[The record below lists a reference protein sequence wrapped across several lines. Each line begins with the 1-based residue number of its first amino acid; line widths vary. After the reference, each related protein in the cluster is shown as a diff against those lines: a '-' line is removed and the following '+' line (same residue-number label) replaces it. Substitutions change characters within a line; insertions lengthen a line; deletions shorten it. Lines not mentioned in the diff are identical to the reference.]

1 MRVEIPICPLISAGK
16 EETEVVCA
24 QEHCAWYMKNHK
36 MCAVYI
42 LAHNALL
49 DIKKKQG

>member
-1 MRVEIPICPLISAGK
+1 MRQEIPICPLISAGNTQ
-16 EETEVVCA
+16 EIVCA
-24 QEHCAWYMKNHK
+24 QEHCAWYMKSYK

-49 DIKKKQG
+49 DIKQKQG